1 MPIRWTTIP
10 SQWHWK
16 SSLLAGSMDLMPDRR
31 IPRNTTGAK
40 FEPHSNLTLGMGT
53 STFFYRAGI
62 QEQFTLSNKKD
73 RQLRQD
79 ILASTLCYEPA
90 FRSTRTIHYRIQ
102 VTVPISVHLITWNH
116 EEEKTQGILEDE
128 TKKLYGQQQGIK
140 GLGKL
145 KTMHRIVRVGLHS
158 QILQVKHR

>member
-1 MPIRWTTIP
+1 MRAFKNNVRIP
-10 SQWHWK
+10 SYDFVF
-16 SSLLAGSMDLMPDRR
+16 SS
-31 IPRNTTGAK
+31 NTVH
-40 FEPHSNLTLGMGT
+40 PV
-53 STFFYRAGI
+53 
-62 QEQFTLSNKKD
+62 TLSNKKD

-102 VTVPISVHLITWNH
+102 VTVPISVHLITWKH

-128 TKKLYGQQQGIK
+128 TKKLCGQQQGIK

-158 QILQVKHR
+158 QILQVGALGPYQQSIPLKRLNHAGQAPVAHSKRAFDSRASRATQS